1 MLFGLLTKVGQRNHV
16 LDGGSDLHMQRDNF
30 GGEKGQPRT
39 CPAESTIEATQQG
52 QNQYDADV
60 IWDVLGG
67 VTLAS
72 PDEYY

>member
-1 MLFGLLTKVGQRNHV
+1 
-16 LDGGSDLHMQRDNF
+16 MQRDNF

-60 IWDVLGG
+60 SWDV
-67 VTLAS
+67 
-72 PDEYY
+72 